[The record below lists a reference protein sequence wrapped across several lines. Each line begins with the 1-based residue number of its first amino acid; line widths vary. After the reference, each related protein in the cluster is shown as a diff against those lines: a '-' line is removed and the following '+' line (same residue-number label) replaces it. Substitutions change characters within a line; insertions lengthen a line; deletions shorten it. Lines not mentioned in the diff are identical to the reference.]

1 MAKKL
6 ILILVLTFAV
16 ASGAVAQKKRP
27 WCKPFYD
34 AEPYHFGFA
43 FSLGKS
49 GFCVSYSGE
58 FNNLDT
64 VYSVEY
70 SGGALFGASMVFN
83 LKLTDNF
90 DLRTLPG
97 LSFSQRTLSYLLE
110 DDEISLD
117 KALRKHDM
125 KIESTLLQFPTCI
138 KYRATRES
146 NYRPYIYMGI
156 NPAIDLASRK
166 KIKPEEAPKIR
177 LKKFDIYAEVGIGLD
192 NYLKYFKYSTELKF
206 SIGLLDMVKDD
217 GTEYTRAF
225 DRLGSKMV
233 TLVLCF
239 E

>member
-1 MAKKL
+1 MAKRLLL
-6 ILILVLTFAV
+6 IFVLVLAV
-16 ASGAVAQKKRP
+16 AGGATAQKKRP

-43 FSLGKS
+43 FSLGKA
-49 GFCVSYSGE
+49 GFCASYSE
-58 FNNLDT
+58 AFNKLDT
-64 VYSVEY
+64 VYSIEY

-83 LKLTDNF
+83 LKLADNF

-97 LSFSQRTLSYLLE
+97 LAFTQRTLSYLLE
-110 DDEISLD
+110 DADVPPGQ
-117 KALRKHDM
+117 ALRKHDM
-125 KIESTLLQFPTCI
+125 KIESTLLQFPTSV
-138 KYRATRES
+138 KYRSTRES

-156 NPAIDLASRK
+156 NPAFDLASRK

-177 LKKFDIYAEVGIGLD
+177 LRKFDIYAEVGIGLD
-192 NYLKYFKYSTELKF
+192 NYLKYFKYSTEIKF
-206 SIGLLDMVKDD
+206 SIGLLDMVKQD